1 MLPDDLGILL
11 DTESLWIVCH
21 RRELPLGRLKLS
33 MIFDLG
39 TVRITS
45 AHTRIERASSYA
57 SYHIRNWATQ
67 DALANMKVLPL
78 LSRGGGQTRNI
89 EMEMSLKRRT
99 QMYCC

>member
-39 TVRITS
+39 TERITS
-45 AHTRIERASSYA
+45 AHTYLTRTERASS
-57 SYHIRNWATQ
+57 Q
-67 DALANMKVLPL
+67 LPMIYVTGL
-78 LSRGGGQTRNI
+78 L
-89 EMEMSLKRRT
+89 RT
-99 QMYCC
+99 